1 MKTVQ
6 FFSSIES
13 SEMENH
19 NIEQGVYLNRPAMT
33 DLERDEAKER
43 RKTRLLC
50 AVNSAK
56 ITLMC
61 CVQII
66 VPVAT
71 FLIVWY
77 LV

>member
-1 MKTVQ
+1 
-6 FFSSIES
+6 
-13 SEMENH
+13 MENH
-19 NIEQGVYLNRPAMT
+19 DIEQGVYMNRPAMT

-50 AVNSAK
+50 AV
-56 ITLMC
+56 ITAQIALMC
-61 CVQII
+61 CVLII

>member
-1 MKTVQ
+1 
-6 FFSSIES
+6 
-13 SEMENH
+13 MENH

-56 ITLMC
+56 IALMC

>member
-1 MKTVQ
+1 
-6 FFSSIES
+6 
-13 SEMENH
+13 MENH

-50 AVNSAK
+50 VITAK
-56 ITLMC
+56 IALMC
-61 CVQII
+61 CILII

>member
-1 MKTVQ
+1 
-6 FFSSIES
+6 
-13 SEMENH
+13 MENH
-19 NIEQGVYLNRPAMT
+19 NIEQEVYLNRPAMT

-50 AVNSAK
+50 AVITAK
-56 ITLMC
+56 IALMC
-61 CVQII
+61 CVLII

-77 LV
+77 VV

>member
-1 MKTVQ
+1 
-6 FFSSIES
+6 
-13 SEMENH
+13 MENH
-19 NIEQGVYLNRPAMT
+19 DIEQGVYMNRPAMT

-66 VPVAT
+66 VPVVT

>member
-1 MKTVQ
+1 
-6 FFSSIES
+6 
-13 SEMENH
+13 MENH

-50 AVNSAK
+50 YYIAARFALICCI
-56 ITLMC
+56 IT
-61 CVQII
+61 V

-71 FLIVWY
+71 FLIIWY
-77 LV
+77 GIYGM

>member
-1 MKTVQ
+1 M
-6 FFSSIES
+6 ES
-13 SEMENH
+13 H
-19 NIEQGVYLNRPAMT
+19 KIEQGPKLLKLLALARTSAAMT

-50 AVNSAK
+50 AVNTAK
-56 ITLMC
+56 IALTC